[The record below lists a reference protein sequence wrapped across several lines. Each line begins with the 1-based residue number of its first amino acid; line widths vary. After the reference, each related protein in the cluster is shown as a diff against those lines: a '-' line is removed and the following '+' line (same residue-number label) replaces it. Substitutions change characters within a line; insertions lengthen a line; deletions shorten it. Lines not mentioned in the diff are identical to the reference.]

1 MGDFFGSL
9 IGAAGNLLGGILGQ
23 NTQSN
28 IAQQNLAFQE
38 QMASSGIQMKVADAR
53 KAGISPLVAL
63 GAQTFN
69 PSPVSVSS
77 NFGEGVSAA
86 GQNLGRAVSSLM
98 PDQKS
103 RADQLNEELLQAKI
117 DNVQADTTHQFLLNS
132 RLATAF
138 QPGNPPSRGSASFF
152 DFHAPG
158 EAPKLWERYEDKPG
172 SYVDLLSP
180 GASQSVMNAAS
191 LPIAPVIGAGLVGRN
206 LVNFSDAVIPSIP
219 SVRAPFSSSDQFQ
232 YQ

>member
-117 DNVQADTTHQFLLNS
+117 DNVNADTTHQFLLNS
-132 RLATAF
+132 KLATAF
-138 QPGNPPSRGSASFF
+138 QPGNPPTRGY
-152 DFHAPG
+152 DFGFHQPG
-158 EAPKLWERYEDKPG
+158 ELPKLFETYQDDSGARV
-172 SYVDLLSP
+172 SLLSGP
-180 GASQSVMNAAS
+180 ASQAVMNAAS
-191 LPIAPVIGAGLVGRN
+191 LPIAPAI
-206 LVNFSDAVIPSIP
+206 S
-219 SVRAPFSSSDQFQ
+219 
-232 YQ
+232 